1 MANKIKTVAGTAT
14 KQILFATQ
22 PSMSVGVVVGNA
34 GVNADSE
41 GKKILKAGTPL
52 KGSLEARGTAW
63 TLSADSSGTNP
74 AVGVLLHDV
83 DVTAGNENGT
93 ALIFGFVDLNKVD
106 SSVTALITTAA
117 KTALAG
123 KVTFIK

>member
-1 MANKIKTVAGTAT
+1 MANKIEQVAATAT

-22 PSMSVGVVVGNA
+22 PSMSVGVVLGNT
-34 GVNADSE
+34 GVSADSN

-106 SSVTALITTAA
+106 SSVTALITTAVKA
-117 KTALAG
+117 ALAG
-123 KVTFIK
+123 KVTFLK

>member
-1 MANKIKTVAGTAT
+1 MANKIEQVAATAT

-22 PSMSVGVVVGNA
+22 PSMSVGIVVGNA
-34 GVNADSE
+34 GVSADSN

-74 AVGVLLHDV
+74 AVGILLHDV

-123 KVTFIK
+123 KVTFLK